1 MDKKPAPVNI
11 VWLMLVLIAV
21 VTAAYTGKMEAT
33 VTAFM
38 ESAKSAVNLAIG
50 LIGFMAFWLGL
61 TKVAEQGGL
70 TRAIARGIRPLM
82 VRLFPQVPEDHPAM
96 SAMIMNFAAN
106 ALGMGNAA
114 TPLGIKAMVEL
125 DSLNKEKGTATNA
138 MCLFLAINTSN
149 IALFPGGVI
158 AIRSAAG
165 ASNPSAIIPSS
176 FLATLCSTITAICMA
191 KYFEWRAQRD
201 ETVIKPG
208 PGQPQEPDEQSAGTD
223 NSKKELVPPGII
235 GKTIIY
241 AAIAAFAGAIVYR
254 MITVESQAAFLKEL
268 YSFWL
273 LPMLMGFFLI
283 YGYLKG
289 VRVYEAATEGAK
301 DGFQTAVRII
311 PFLVAILVAIGMFRA
326 SGAFD
331 FLVAVLN
338 PLTSRIGLPAEA
350 LPVALMR
357 PLSGSGSF
365 GIMSDIVS
373 QNPDSF
379 VSTLVSTM
387 QGSTETTFYVLAVYF
402 GAVGI
407 KNTRHALPAALT
419 ADTVG
424 VLASVGICRLMF

>member
-1 MDKKPAPVNI
+1 MDKKPAPINI

-33 VTAFM
+33 VNAFM

-50 LIGFMAFWLGL
+50 LIGFMALWLGL
-61 TKVAEQGGL
+61 MKVAEEGGL
-70 TRAIARGIRPLM
+70 TRALARGIRPLM
-82 VRLFPQVPEDHPAM
+82 VRLFPHVPEDHPAM

-114 TPLGIKAMVEL
+114 TPLGIKAMQEL

-149 IALFPGGVI
+149 IAIFPGGVI

-165 ASNPSAIIPSS
+165 ASNPSAIIPST
-176 FLATLCSTITAICMA
+176 FLATLGSTLTAIAVA
-191 KYFEWRAQRD
+191 KFFEWRARKKNTAVV
-201 ETVIKPG
+201 E
-208 PGQPQEPDEQSAGTD
+208 
-223 NSKKELVPPGII
+223 SKKVPSEPENGPENTKAPSSLNPPGIA
-235 GKTIIY
+235 GKLIIY
-241 AAIAAFAGAIVYR
+241 ATIAAFMGAIVYR
-254 MITVESQAAFLKEL
+254 FISTESPAVFAKEL

-273 LPMLMGFFLI
+273 LPMLMAFFLI

-289 VRVYEAATEGAK
+289 VHVYEAATEGAK
-301 DGFQTAVRII
+301 DGFHTAVRII

-326 SGAFD
+326 SGAFE

-338 PLTSRIGLPAEA
+338 PVTSLIGMPAEA
-350 LPVALMR
+350 LSVALMR

-365 GIMSDIVS
+365 GIMSSIVN

-379 VSTLVSTM
+379 VSLLVSTM

-407 KNTRHALPAALT
+407 KRTRHTLPTALT
-419 ADTVG
+419 ADAIG
-424 VLASVGICRLMF
+424 VLASVGICRLLF